1 MKKFKNQYC
10 PDKNIRIHLNILS
23 ETVIAPL
30 RREGGWGEA
39 KWLFAFFIAW
49 FLFSCNNKSSSKINE
64 HEVLYTCPMPADS
77 FFSDKP
83 GKCPKC
89 RMTLVKAEDDSA
101 HADHVM
107 KKDSVVYESGYTCPM
122 HPTVHSDTAGTCP
135 ICGMQLERVKPIAE
149 ARSVSLDVLLK
160 PQNQQV
166 VASVPMVHIMDR
178 EENIEMEA
186 YGFVTYDT
194 RQVGV
199 ISSYVAGRIEKLYV
213 KYRFQKI
220 NKGQKIMDIYSPE
233 LMTAQENLLF
243 LMKNDPENKILINA
257 SRQKLLLL
265 GMSNREIS
273 RVIQSGKASY
283 KVSVF
288 SNYTG
293 HVHEA
298 GKASEMS
305 KNQQAGMQDFALTT
319 PELTIK
325 EGMYLQRGQ
334 NVFSVF
340 NSNKAWAVL
349 NIFAGQAG
357 SVKVGDKVRIT
368 PETNSEKDFKAS
380 ISYIEPFYREG
391 SKTLT
396 ARVYFDNSNLDI
408 PIGSQVK
415 ATVFGGNR
423 SASWLPEEAVLSLG
437 MDKVVFVRIGESFI
451 ARKIETGIVN
461 KHLIQVLNGLNKNEA
476 VAANAQYLVDSESF
490 IKTNQ

>member
-1 MKKFKNQYC
+1 MKTFK
-10 PDKNIRIHLNILS
+10 IIS
-23 ETVIAPL
+23 WL
-30 RREGGWGEA
+30 R
-39 KWLFAFFIAW
+39 AFCIAW
-49 FLFSCNNKSSSKINE
+49 FLFSCNNKSNNKVNE
-64 HEVLYTCPMPADS
+64 PEVLYTCPMPADS

-89 RMTLVKAEDDSA
+89 GMTLIKVEDHNA
-101 HADHVM
+101 HADHAM
-107 KKDSVVYESGYTCPM
+107 RKDSMVYKSGYTCPM

-135 ICGMQLERVKPIAE
+135 ICGMQLEKVKPLAD
-149 ARSVSLDVLLK
+149 ARTVSLDVLLK

-265 GMSNREIS
+265 GMSNQEIN
-273 RVIQSGKASY
+273 RVIQSGKVSY

-293 HVHEA
+293 HIHEA
-298 GKASEMS
+298 GKAGEMA

-340 NSNKAWAVL
+340 NPNKAWAVL

-368 PETNSEKDFKAS
+368 PETNSEKDFRAS

-415 ATVFGGNR
+415 ATVFAGNR
-423 SASWLPEEAVLSLG
+423 SANWLPEEAVLSLG
-437 MDKVVFVRIGESFI
+437 MDKVVFVRTGESFK

-461 KHLIQVLNGLNKNEA
+461 KHLIQVLNGLDKNEA